1 MQSKNNKEF
10 SKILEV
16 RTKRFAVEVLKFG
29 KKVARSNEFDSIKN
43 QLYRS
48 ATNIGANYRE
58 ANRAKSRSDFR
69 NKIRICEAE
78 ASETFYWIEIIE
90 ELIGDKNETI
100 LSLKKES
107 SELLALFT
115 SISNKLRVTKT

>member
-10 SKILEV
+10 SKILEE
-16 RTKRFAVEVLKFG
+16 RTKKFAVDVLKFG
-29 KKVARSNEFDSIKN
+29 KKLNRSNEINPIKD

-48 ATNIGANYRE
+48 VTSIGANYRE

-78 ASETFYWIEIIE
+78 ASETFYWIEIVE
-90 ELIGDKNETI
+90 ELIGDNEALKSI
-100 LSLKKES
+100 KKES
-107 SELLALFT
+107 NELLALFT
-115 SISNKLRVTKT
+115 SISNKLRV